1 MQLCLLSFILDVL
14 LLAHRLDAPFQCS
27 LREAQ
32 SVHVHVPKQ
41 LVGIVLEFEGERQ
54 RRAFQGGCSEDQSIG
69 SLFHLKMEVRTAVQ
83 TLRLH
88 EQLPDMGRVDQTD
101 GQTVVG
107 AVLLEFCFYDACT
120 FGAEN
125 EFQLLVLQG
134 EEFFLCRCLHLRI
147 EQAGFLTQLQLL
159 QRITDG
165 DLPSDGLLCRAFF
178 LLRSWSHLLC
188 GRWFG
193 RCLRSEI
200 IIVAD
205 QDQSDQHETYDGIE
219 IWFSHV
225 LFLLNS
231 PSFCAA
237 MRL

>member
-1 MQLCLLSFILDVL
+1 MKVS
-14 LLAHRLDAPFQCS
+14 A
-27 LREAQ
+27 
-32 SVHVHVPKQ
+32 
-41 LVGIVLEFEGERQ
+41 
-54 RRAFQGGCSEDQSIG
+54 
-69 SLFHLKMEVRTAVQ
+69 AVQ
-83 TLRLH
+83 TIRLH
-88 EQLPDMGRVDQTD
+88 EQLPYMGRVDQTD
-101 GQTVVG
+101 GQAVVG
-107 AVLLEFCFYDACT
+107 AVLFEFCFYDACT

-125 EFQLLVLQG
+125 QFQLLVLQG

-165 DLPSDGLLCRAFF
+165 KLPSDGWLARALF

-193 RCLRSEI
+193 RRLRCEI

-205 QDQSDQHETYDGIE
+205 QDQSDQHETYNGIE

-225 LFLLNS
+225 LLLLNS
-231 PSFCAA
+231 PSFCAS